1 MKRKV
6 VNPDPQKK
14 HTQQTEDKIME
25 HEMKEEIIKAEEGFE
40 KKKKEKEEEKTS

>member
-14 HTQQTEDKIME
+14 HTQQTEEKIME
-25 HEMKEEIIKAEEGFE
+25 HEMKEEIIKAEESFE
-40 KKKKEKEEEKTS
+40 KRKKKEEEKSF